1 MKKFIVSAVAMTA
14 MSAFAVAGGDI
25 APVITEPV
33 IPAVENDNGFYVGLG
48 YGLGK
53 LEEDFHGDEDGAH
66 TVFEGSEKID
76 YDTIMLQAGY
86 KFNQYLALEGRYW
99 RSFGDNGWTYRESG
113 YTAGEP
119 YTLSETGEN
128 GDNLEAFGIYLKPM
142 YPLTEELDIY
152 ALLGYG
158 NVTLN
163 DDDHGDWLDESDFQ
177 YGVGVS
183 YDLTKNIAIFVDYM
197 RLVDYDSSRH
207 TGAQIGGSNIYL
219 NDTLNMFNVGVTYR
233 F

>member
-1 MKKFIVSAVAMTA
+1 MKKCIVSAAAVTA

-25 APVITEPV
+25 APVSMEPV
-33 IPAVENDNGFYVGLG
+33 VPAVENDNGFYLGLAYGAGRAKEDVSGDLDGG
-48 YGLGK
+48 YVVFGGT
-53 LEEDFHGDEDGAH
+53 EE
-66 TVFEGSEKID
+66 ID

-86 KFNQYLALEGRYW
+86 KFNDYLALEGRYW
-99 RSFGDNGWTYRESG
+99 RSFGDNGWSYSESG
-113 YTAGEP
+113 YEASVP
-119 YTLSETGEN
+119 YTFSETGKN
-128 GDNLEAFGIYLKPM
+128 GDNLKAYGIYLKPM

-163 DDDHGDWLDESDFQ
+163 DDEHGDWADENGFQ

-183 YDLTKNIAIFVDYM
+183 YALTNNLSIFVDYM
-197 RLVDYDSSRH
+197 RLLDDDSSVH
-207 TGAQIGGSNIYL
+207 TGAQIGGSNIYFDHRL
-219 NDTLNMFNVGVTYR
+219 YIVNAGLSYR